1 MPLQT
6 SGAISLN
13 QIHVEA
19 GGTSGTTCSINDSDI
34 RSLSAAS
41 GYTIP
46 TGSGTT
52 IDFGDFYG
60 ASSAVTLVAHG
71 YLSNTGSN
79 ALSYSGS
86 FSASCQA
93 GDTVVMTYL
102 TGYGSSSNDTIQIN
116 SGNVTGAMSG
126 QIWSSGFYSKHGIY
140 YRTLTASAS
149 SVSLSVTCPGSTNRT
164 GMWCYGFLLRPGVS
178 REDTASWYGN
188 YSSGTVDT
196 GEVGAFIVGQSYTSS
211 SYSMPGWSSSTVDS
225 QVSINSTYHAAIG
238 WKRQTDTSAT
248 HSFSTTTTGSSINL
262 VSFTKT

>member
-13 QIHVEA
+13 DIHVEA
-19 GGTSGTTCSINDSDI
+19 GGTSGTNCSINDSDI
-34 RSLSAAS
+34 RALSPAS

-60 ASSAVTLVAHG
+60 ASSSLTLVAHG
-71 YLSNTGSN
+71 YLSNGGGLAT
-79 ALSYSGS
+79 SYSGS
-86 FSASCQA
+86 FSASCQV

-102 TGYGSSSNDTIQIN
+102 TGYGSSGNDTITIN
-116 SGNVTGAMSG
+116 GGSVSAAISG
-126 QIWSSGFYSKHGIY
+126 QLWVSGFYSKHGIY

-149 SVSLSVTCPGSTNRT
+149 SVSLSVSCPGNANRT
-164 GMWCYGFLLRPGVS
+164 GMWCYGFLLRPGAS
-178 REDTASWYGN
+178 REDTANWYGN
-188 YSSGTVDT
+188 YTSRDLDT
-196 GEVGAFIVGQSYTSS
+196 GEVGAFIVGLSYTSS
-211 SYSMPGWSSSTVDS
+211 SYSMPGWSGNDTDSTVTID
-225 QVSINSTYHAAIG
+225 STYHARIG

-248 HSFSTTTTGSSINL
+248 HSLSTTTTGSRVIA

>member
-1 MPLQT
+1 MAIAA
-6 SGAISLN
+6 SGAISLGTSAGTDRS
-13 QIHVEA
+13 ISAEF
-19 GGTSGTTCSINDSDI
+19 GGTTPHALSEYYGNGNAPASSGAISFSDFHGT
-34 RSLSAAS
+34 SAAL
-41 GYTIP
+41 
-46 TGSGTT
+46 
-52 IDFGDFYG
+52 
-60 ASSAVTLVAHG
+60 TLVAHG
-71 YLSNTGSN
+71 YLSNTSSN

-116 SGNVTGAMSG
+116 GGNVSGAMSG

-149 SVSLSVTCPGSTNRT
+149 SVSLSVTCAGSTNRT
-164 GMWCYGFLLRPGVS
+164 GMWCYGFLLRPGAS

-248 HSFSTTTTGSSINL
+248 HSFTTTTTGSSINL